1 MRSRAV
7 FIKYNSV
14 VEAAAHY
21 FYLVARTLT
30 WPRDTC
36 WAERWSIFCTFGR
49 RTSFLASLSSQ
60 KRQKRLKRA
69 RLHTLTS
76 APTSDIHHHQL
87 VMVLLQMWVFKAPK
101 TNHSFIH
108 LLFAARRHPGSLL
121 CVSTKHRIACF
132 LCTFRRLI
140 SNGFLLWRQSELF
153 EKTKMLKRYAYVS
166 FLDTFLQCSKGS
178 ILGASKLC
186 ALQE

>member
-1 MRSRAV
+1 MDGACRRWHIEINRSLLCPRAKIVYFATHSLKCRVEAVVNRSLFASSIFPPRLMRSRAV

-36 WAERWSIFCTFGR
+36 WAERWTIFCTFGR
-49 RTSFLASLSSQ
+49 RSSFLASLSSQ

-87 VMVLLQMWVFKAPK
+87 VMVLLQMCVFKA
-101 TNHSFIH
+101 
-108 LLFAARRHPGSLL
+108 AA
-121 CVSTKHRIACF
+121 
-132 LCTFRRLI
+132 
-140 SNGFLLWRQSELF
+140 N
-153 EKTKMLKRYAYVS
+153 
-166 FLDTFLQCSKGS
+166 
-178 ILGASKLC
+178 
-186 ALQE
+186 